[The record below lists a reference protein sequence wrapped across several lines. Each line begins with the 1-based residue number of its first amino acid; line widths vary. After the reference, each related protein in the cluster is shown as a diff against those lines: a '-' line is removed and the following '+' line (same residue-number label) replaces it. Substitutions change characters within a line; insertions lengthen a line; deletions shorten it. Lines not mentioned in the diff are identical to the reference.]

1 MGKRRTDAP
10 LMLGVSGMRGI
21 VGASLTPDIAA
32 RFASAFGSWLAR
44 RAANTADAN
53 QSNNSNNTSPCH
65 VVIGRD
71 GRVGGDV
78 IANAAIAGLRGAG
91 CNVTD
96 IGIAMTPTIGVCVD
110 ALEAHG
116 GIVVTAS
123 HNPQEWNGL
132 KAIVREPGV
141 GHIVSAAA
149 PDLDS
154 ANSIIA
160 AYENNDIDGA
170 PWNQL
175 GEYTMGQSLAAR
187 GHLNRVSSAI
197 EMVESRETIREL
209 AVNTVLDSVN
219 GAGRVLGAMLLEGLG
234 CRVTHLGNEPTGL
247 FPHPPEP
254 TRENLSAVGG
264 ICSVVKQ
271 VNAAVGF
278 AQDPDADRLALI
290 DETGHYIGEEYTL
303 ALAAEAL
310 LATGHHRGKT
320 ICANLSTSR
329 MIDDIAER
337 HGLRVLRTPVG
348 EANVVSAMKQN
359 HAIIG
364 GEGNG
369 GVIWPQVTYVRDS
382 LGAMALVLS
391 LLARTKSTI
400 SRLVA
405 DIPAYAIVK
414 RKTDLASKADAQPLV
429 TMLASHYAKESG
441 ARVDTQDGVRI
452 DWPDDRAWVHVRA
465 SNTEPI
471 LRLIAEAPSE
481 KLAVQ
486 ILEQIQTTIDR
497 G

>member
-1 MGKRRTDAP
+1 
-10 LMLGVSGMRGI
+10 MLGVSGMRGI

-32 RFASAFGSWLAR
+32 RFAAAFGSWLCQ
-44 RAANTADAN
+44 RATAG
-53 QSNNSNNTSPCH
+53 NNDKHAHCH

-78 IANAAIAGLRGAG
+78 IANAAIAGLRGVG

-123 HNPQEWNGL
+123 HNPQDWNGL

-141 GHIVSAAA
+141 GHVVSAAA
-149 PDLDS
+149 PELDT
-154 ANSIIA
+154 ALRIVA
-160 AYENNDIDGA
+160 AFEQGDIDGA
-170 PWNQL
+170 PWDQL

-197 EMVESRETIREL
+197 EMVESRSTIREL
-209 AVNTVLDSVN
+209 GIGVVLDSVN
-219 GAGRVLGAMLLEGLG
+219 SSGRVLGAMLLEGLG

-247 FPHPPEP
+247 FQHAPEP
-254 TRENLSAVGG
+254 TRDNLSGVGG
-264 ICSVVKQ
+264 ICSVVKE

-310 LATGHHRGKT
+310 LVTGHHRGKV

-329 MIDDIAER
+329 MIDDVAAR
-337 HGLRVLRTPVG
+337 HGLRVIRTPVG
-348 EANVVSAMKQN
+348 EANVVSAMKEH
-359 HAIIG
+359 HAILG

-382 LGAMALVLS
+382 LGAMALILS
-391 LLARTKSTI
+391 LIARTNKPVSQ
-400 SRLVA
+400 LVA

-414 RKTDLASKADAQPLV
+414 RKTDLASKADAQPIV
-429 TMLASHYAKESG
+429 TKLAKKYTAQPG

-452 DWPDDRAWVHVRA
+452 DWPDDGAWVHVRA

-471 LRLIAEAPSE
+471 LRLIGEARDE
-481 KLAVQ
+481 AQAVQ
-486 ILEQIQTTIDR
+486 VLETIQADIDR